1 MRHAVYADAMA
12 FSTSVVG
19 KLFAS
24 LDGRWPSSS
33 DPELRAERER
43 TLESLLDG
51 ADEAVCDALVAH
63 LQDPLMAGHART
75 TLGVLELA
83 AGLGWTPREWL
94 DRDRLRFDGPMG
106 RTWVVGIA
114 TVGVATSAETQDA
127 RKRALQSALDV
138 AFGHRRYG
146 LWLRQ
151 SLDAELDG
159 GAISK
164 AVTLWLSAIDRGEWS
179 GVHAVYEDVGI
190 SFELVLLEGERE
202 QTDGACFL
210 VNPLGSL
217 DRVNAVGGQL
227 VELVSRHGQTHGDV
241 PLVVAIG
248 GQHEWRVSDGFA
260 RQLLF
265 GTPDWVRSV
274 QRHTEY
280 AFPAE
285 SRALFA
291 DPVMGALSTV
301 WWICPTGPGVLD
313 FTTHSH
319 ENPWC
324 LRYEGPEPIPGP
336 RFCAV
341 GLGEGSRGRSVT
353 VMAWE
358 NAGGKS

>member
-1 MRHAVYADAMA
+1 MA

-33 DPELRAERER
+33 DPDTRAEREGA
-43 TLESLLDG
+43 LEGALRG
-51 ADEAVCDALVAH
+51 ADEAVCQPLLEH
-63 LQDPLMAGHART
+63 LQDPLMEGHART
-75 TLGVLELA
+75 TLCVLEVA
-83 AGLGWTPREWL
+83 SGLGWTPREWL
-94 DRDRLRFDGPMG
+94 DRDRLKFDGPMG

-114 TVGVATSAETQDA
+114 TVDVTTSAETQDA
-127 RKRALQSALDV
+127 RKRTLQAALDV
-138 AFGHRRYG
+138 AFGRRRYG
-146 LWLRQ
+146 LWLRK

-159 GAISK
+159 SAISK

-179 GVHAVYEDVGI
+179 GVHAVYEDDGV
-190 SFELVLLEGERE
+190 SFELVLLDGERE
-202 QTDGACFL
+202 QPDGASFL
-210 VNPLGSL
+210 VDPLDSL
-217 DRVNAVGGQL
+217 DRLNSVDGQL
-227 VELVSRHGQTHGDV
+227 VDLVSRHEQSEADE

-248 GQHEWRVSDGFA
+248 GRHEWRVSDGFA

-274 QRHTEY
+274 QGQTEY

-291 DPVMGALSTV
+291 DPVMGALATL
-301 WWICPTGPGVLD
+301 WWMCPTGPGMLD

-358 NAGGKS
+358 NAGGES